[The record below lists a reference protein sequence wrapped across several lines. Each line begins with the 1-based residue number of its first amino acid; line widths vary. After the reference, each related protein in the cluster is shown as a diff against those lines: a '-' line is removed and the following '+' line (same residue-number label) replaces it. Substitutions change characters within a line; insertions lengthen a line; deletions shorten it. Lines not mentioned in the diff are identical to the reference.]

1 MNKIFLNFAIV
12 FGSTLGGY
20 AQTYQVNKIGT
31 NISIDGDLS
40 EWTTPFIGPFVQHN
54 NGDPATQNTSVSF
67 AWDNDALYLAYQVS
81 DISITGSVKAQ
92 DSPIYDT
99 DDLVEIFIDADGDTK
114 NYAEIGVNAFAS
126 YYDNIMLCATPECGG
141 KISDFNWDAN
151 TIQTAASRT
160 SEGYKVE
167 IKIPFADL
175 ATIPNGAFSTPSN
188 GTTWKGNVFR
198 IDYGPGE
205 EYLAI
210 SGYTSGNFGFH
221 QPTQFK
227 TFEFVD
233 NTTDVNGNNNDA
245 LIQLVPNPSSMSI
258 EAKGA
263 EIMAITLLSADG
275 QTYPLSAISNTFSM
289 QHIPAGI
296 YMACM
301 KSKEGV
307 HYQKVIK
314 Q

>member
-1 MNKIFLNFAIV
+1 MKKIFLNFAIV

-31 NISIDGDLS
+31 NIIIDGDLS

-54 NGDPATQNTSVSF
+54 NGNPATQNTSVSL
-67 AWDNDALYLAYQVS
+67 AWNYDALYLAYNIS
-81 DISITGSVKAQ
+81 DISITGSVKVH

-99 DDLVEIFIDADGDTK
+99 DDLVEIFIDPDGDTK
-114 NYAEIGVNAFAS
+114 NYAEIGINAFAS
-126 YYDNIMLCATPECGG
+126 YYDNIMLCATPDCGG
-141 KISDFNWDAN
+141 KISDFSWDAQD
-151 TIQTAASRT
+151 IQTAAIRT
-160 SEGYKVE
+160 SEGYTVE
-167 IKIPFADL
+167 IKIPFANL
-175 ATIPNGAFSTPSN
+175 ATIPNGAFSTPTI

-210 SGYTSGNFGFH
+210 SAYPSGNMGFH

-227 TFEFVD
+227 TLEFVD
-233 NTTDVNGNNNDA
+233 DLTEVNEEHHA
-245 LIQLVPNPSSMSI
+245 ACIQIVPNPSSTNI

-263 EIMAITLLSADG
+263 AIVAITLLSADG
-275 QTYPLSAISNTFSM
+275 QTYPLTAISNTFSI

-301 KSKEGV
+301 KSKDGV
-307 HYQKVIK
+307 FYQKVIK